1 MTARENSIPAV
12 EVATLIEQGD
22 REDQCDGV
30 LGIANPDG
38 SWVAGR
44 GGRHRR
50 GKACPR
56 RLPQRRSRRSPVG
69 SHPNRRCPAPSL
81 RRATLFARSPLTRAS
96 TPAEEDL
103 PRITGSRW
111 RPPWWSRHGRPRED

>member
-38 SWVAGR
+38 SWVLAVVDGTG
-44 GGRHRR
+44 GGR
-50 GKACPR
+50 
-56 RLPQRRSRRSPVG
+56 LPEAAAPAALSALPSRI
-69 SHPNRRCPAPSL
+69 
-81 RRATLFARSPLTRAS
+81 AS
-96 TPAEEDL
+96 ESEMSSALAAASNAVRQITIDESIYPAEEDL